1 MIQIYV
7 PKDLRVQMTETQ
19 QEEGLSNA
27 ELILGAIEETH
38 ENLVVSGRAERA
50 GTGTGLFSRSYRP
63 RKPANEDLIQVGVRL
78 LDSDIAQIDRLV
90 SAAHTD
96 SRSAYIVAA
105 LKAFLARR
113 FPQEDQQ

>member
-7 PKDLRVQMTETQ
+7 PKDLRVHMSEIQ

-38 ENLVVSGRAERA
+38 ETLVVAGRAERS
-50 GTGTGLFSRSYRP
+50 GNGLFSRSYRP
-63 RKPANEDLIQVGVRL
+63 RKPANEDQTQVGVRL
-78 LDSDIAQIDRLV
+78 LHSDIAQIDSLV
-90 SAAHTD
+90 SAAHSD

-105 LKAFLARR
+105 LKAFLAGR

>member
-19 QEEGLSNA
+19 QEKGLSNA

-38 ENLVVSGRAERA
+38 ESLVVSGHAERA
-50 GTGTGLFSRSYRP
+50 GTGLFSRSYRP

-78 LDSDIAQIDRLV
+78 LESDIAQIDRLV

>member
-7 PKDLRVQMTETQ
+7 PKDLRVHMSEIQ

-27 ELILGAIEETH
+27 ELILGAIEATH
-38 ENLVVSGRAERA
+38 ETLVVAARAERS
-50 GTGTGLFSRSYRP
+50 GTGLFSRSYRP
-63 RKPANEDLIQVGVRL
+63 RKPANEDQIQVGVRL

-90 SAAHTD
+90 SAAHTG
-96 SRSAYIVAA
+96 SRSAYVVAA

-113 FPQEDQQ
+113 FPQEDQ